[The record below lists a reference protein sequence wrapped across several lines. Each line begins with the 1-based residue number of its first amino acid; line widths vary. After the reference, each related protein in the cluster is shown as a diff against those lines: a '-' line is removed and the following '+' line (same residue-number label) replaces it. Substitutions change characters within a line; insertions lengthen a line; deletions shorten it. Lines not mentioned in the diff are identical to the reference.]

1 MSFVRTMATLA
12 VGFAAAKGLERFQGM
27 GGGAGLARSLGWSA
41 SKSGIGPQ
49 VGALLE
55 RMQVPGGSA
64 GLEKSLGWIGA
75 RARGTGDSAVM
86 GLGGLLAALAGAGWA
101 GSGNARDLFAAL
113 GSGTPPGATLEKN
126 ARLMIR
132 AMIQAAKS
140 DGEIDA
146 GERARIMEVL
156 GDLSED
162 ERAFVEAE
170 MARPVD
176 IEALAAETGSY
187 QRTAV
192 YAASVLTVDIAN
204 AAEIAY
210 LDRLAEA
217 MHMGRAAR
225 TRIHH
230 AMRLPQ
236 VLGDRPATPPD
247 EPA

>member
-12 VGFAAAKGLERFQGM
+12 VGFAAARGMERFQSM
-27 GGGAGLARSLGWSA
+27 GGGAGLARTLKSTA
-41 SKSGIGPQ
+41 SNSGIGPQ

-55 RMQVPGGSA
+55 RMQVQGGAA
-64 GLEKSLGWIGA
+64 GLERTMAWLGT
-75 RARGTGDSAVM
+75 RARGAGDCAVM
-86 GLGGLLAALAGAGWA
+86 AVGGLLAALGGAAWA
-101 GSGNARDLFAAL
+101 GSGNARDLLDAL
-113 GSGTPPGATLEKN
+113 GSGTPPGATLERH
-126 ARLMIR
+126 AQLMIR
-132 AMIQAAKS
+132 AMIQAARAG
-140 DGEIDA
+140 GEIGA
-146 GERARIMEVL
+146 GERARLMEVL
-156 GDLSED
+156 GDLSEA

-170 MARPVD
+170 LARPVD

-192 YAASVLTVDIAN
+192 YAASVLTVDIAR

-225 TRIHH
+225 TRIHQ

-236 VLGDRPATPPD
+236 VLGDRPAAPSGT
-247 EPA
+247 AA